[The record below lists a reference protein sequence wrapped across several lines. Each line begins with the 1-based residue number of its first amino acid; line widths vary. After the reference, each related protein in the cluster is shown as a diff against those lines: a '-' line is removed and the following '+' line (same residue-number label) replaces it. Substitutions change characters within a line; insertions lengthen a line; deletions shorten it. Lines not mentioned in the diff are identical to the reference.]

1 VDLPFLAD
9 KYELSGGSLTNVV
22 RYAAIRA
29 TRMNRNRL
37 EQADLLQGINKEL
50 LKEGRTL

>member
-1 VDLPFLAD
+1 
-9 KYELSGGSLTNVV
+9 
-22 RYAAIRA
+22 
-29 TRMNRNRL
+29 MNRNRL